1 MNRAL
6 TANER
11 AAFPTKSAAVLR
23 FCMPAFLIWIL
34 LLPVAPLLVLALLIV
49 SAANGIN
56 PMRAA
61 AELLQLI
68 AALRGTFVEV
78 QTREAFIVVGLL

>member
-1 MNRAL
+1 
-6 TANER
+6 
-11 AAFPTKSAAVLR
+11 
-23 FCMPAFLIWIL
+23 
-34 LLPVAPLLVLALLIV
+34 LLVLALLIV
-49 SAANGIN
+49 SAANGVN